1 MTRVLLSVGTFAG
14 LPSSDWCRVIAAP
27 GAMPLHGGSAAA
39 PGAPAAPVAVHL
51 LCVGAQLEKKHRHRD
66 ENQAG
71 KSNSRTQQL
80 SPGAA
85 SALLR
90 YLK

>member
-1 MTRVLLSVGTFAG
+1 MTRVLLSVGTVAG

-51 LCVGAQLEKKHRHRD
+51 LCVGAQLEKNTVIAMKTKQ
-66 ENQAG
+66 E
-71 KSNSRTQQL
+71 KSR
-80 SPGAA
+80 
-85 SALLR
+85 R
-90 YLK
+90 YLTLLASRGRV